1 MDQSIVSGD
10 SQAKLALLDEKIKTQ
25 RDNIEIARK
34 ALQQMDAQ
42 VDARLSRGESE
53 TGAER
58 AVQIRRQQAGER
70 AKLQKEIGDAQK
82 EIAKLNEERAPIAAE
97 NRKIEAEVGPIK
109 YIAALIYGD
118 NPDANLLERAVR
130 WVIIIIVLVFDPLA
144 LTLVIAANTSRRWDK
159 LVDDDKSAMNIN
171 PEPEGVA
178 VRPFTEKELEA
189 LEALNKEDKPVEGST
204 PWPTDWTDSGVDK
217 IVQEPVKETEEEKPH
232 HPSTH
237 PYLNQGFNYPEG
249 WEHQKPL
256 VGKSDEPEI
265 KQVADETVQVT
276 DEQVKDIERKLEM
289 VVLLKHPEEVK
300 PVEIKT
306 EGVTK
311 ENPIVKISE
320 DYVSFE
326 GKQMRKEAL
335 KELRPE
341 LFRITADNQRQ
352 SNTHFG
358 TEFPKISNKGDI
370 FVRVDALP
378 NRAFKFDGSK
388 WIEINKT
395 LSDSYLHNKDY
406 IQYLIEKIDSG
417 EYDVDLL
424 TDNEKT
430 LVEEHL
436 RNQNT

>member
-1 MDQSIVSGD
+1 
-10 SQAKLALLDEKIKTQ
+10 
-25 RDNIEIARK
+25 
-34 ALQQMDAQ
+34 
-42 VDARLSRGESE
+42 
-53 TGAER
+53 
-58 AVQIRRQQAGER
+58 
-70 AKLQKEIGDAQK
+70 
-82 EIAKLNEERAPIAAE
+82 
-97 NRKIEAEVGPIK
+97 
-109 YIAALIYGD
+109 
-118 NPDANLLERAVR
+118 
-130 WVIIIIVLVFDPLA
+130 VFDPLA